1 MQTANIALVTGATG
15 FVGSA
20 LVKRLLQEGF
30 KVRALSSGTSRQT
43 VADVSEQ
50 IEWFPLSDE
59 GIATATP
66 GVTHFFNFAVIYD
79 RASFSDELINEVNV
93 AMPLRILAALETSK
107 HPVIC
112 VLGDSFYRKYPYNAT
127 AQGRYTRSKDV
138 FAKCVSALAD
148 GSNNRFAMLLIEQ
161 VYGPGEK
168 LEKAYPRVIQQLLNH
183 APRVPL
189 THGRQRRDFI
199 HITDVIDSILVTA
212 RSQWTGVIDVGCGC
226 GTSTP
231 VRAVFEQLKA
241 LTDSPSELGFG
252 DFPSDQSIDDS
263 TADISWLQKQG
274 WSCKISLD
282 AGLKDFVDEVTQ
294 RCTERATS

>member
-1 MQTANIALVTGATG
+1 MQTANTALVTGATG

-20 LVKRLLQEGF
+20 LVKRLLKEGF

-50 IEWFPLSDE
+50 IEWFPLTDD
-59 GIATATP
+59 GIAGATP

-79 RASFSDELINEVNV
+79 RATFSDEQINEVNV

-107 HPVIC
+107 NPVVC
-112 VLGDSFYRKYPYNAT
+112 VFGDSFYRKYPYDAT

-138 FAKCVSALAD
+138 FAKCVLALAEC
-148 GSNNRFAMLLIEQ
+148 SKNRFAMLLIEQ

-168 LEKAYPRVIQQLLNH
+168 LEKAYPRVIQQLLSH
-183 APRVPL
+183 VPRVPL
-189 THGRQRRDFI
+189 THGQQRRDFI
-199 HITDVIDSILVTA
+199 HIADVIDSILITA
-212 RSQWTGVIDVGCGC
+212 CNHWSGVIDVGCGS
-226 GTSTP
+226 GSSTP
-231 VRAVFEQLKA
+231 VRAVFEQLKV
-241 LTDSPSELGFG
+241 LTGSNSELGFG

-263 TADISWLQKQG
+263 SADISWLQKQG

-282 AGLKDFVDEVTQ
+282 VGLKDFVNEVSQ
-294 RCTERATS
+294 RCAERASS